1 MADDHL
7 DRAVEL
13 AARAYDG
20 RTDRQGDP
28 YVAHAIRVMLAMR
41 TDDERAVAIL
51 HDVFEWGRI
60 SLREFVAAKLPKRI
74 VDAVDAM
81 TKREG
86 ESLAEHVERILAS
99 ELAVA
104 VKRADLVDN
113 ALEHRLERLPKQ
125 QRERLVAMYRET
137 ATLLG
142 EDLDELCGRPVR

>member
-7 DRAVEL
+7 DRAVAL

-28 YVAHAIRVMLAMR
+28 YIAHAVRVMLAMR

-113 ALEHRLERLPKQ
+113 ALEHRLERLPAQ

-137 ATLLG
+137 ARLLG
-142 EDLDELCGRPVR
+142 DDLDELCGRPVR

>member
-86 ESLAEHVERILAS
+86 ESLAEHVERIRGS

-104 VKRADLVDN
+104 VKRADLADN

-137 ATLLG
+137 ARLLG

>member
-137 ATLLG
+137 ARLLG
-142 EDLDELCGRPVR
+142 EDLDELCGRRVV

>member
-137 ATLLG
+137 ARLLG

>member
-1 MADDHL
+1 MTDDHL

-113 ALEHRLERLPKQ
+113 ALEHRLERLPAQ

-137 ATLLG
+137 ARLLG
-142 EDLDELCGRPVR
+142 DDLDELCGRPVR